1 VGRFGIGSFS
11 EWIQQGKID
20 YDVTLMRY
28 GFPRYGFP
36 VAAEGHRCYIYN
48 MPPKPCNA
56 YYYGGLRVKGSR
68 RKGRLWV
75 EAGKLHF
82 DVPEGKGAERIRLEI
97 PPSKMEKVFLTR
109 DNYYGTDTV
118 LFNIT
123 FRDQTEQSFTLRF
136 APVAL
141 IPRRRIAL
149 QKEWFD
155 YLAKATKSFGGASPL
170 STK

>member
-1 VGRFGIGSFS
+1 MMI
-11 EWIQQGKID
+11 
-20 YDVTLMRY
+20 
-28 GFPRYGFP
+28 
-36 VAAEGHRCYIYN
+36 
-48 MPPKPCNA
+48 PKPCHA
-56 YYYGGLRVKGSR
+56 YYYGGLPVKGSR

-75 EAGKLHF
+75 EEDRLYFEA
-82 DVPEGKGAERIRLEI
+82 PEGKRGERIHLEI
-97 PPSKMEKVFLTR
+97 PSSKMEKVFLSR

-118 LFNIT
+118 LFNLT
-123 FRDQTEQSFTLRF
+123 FRDQAEQSFTLRF

-155 YLAKATKSFGGASPL
+155 YLAKTINSLGSASPL